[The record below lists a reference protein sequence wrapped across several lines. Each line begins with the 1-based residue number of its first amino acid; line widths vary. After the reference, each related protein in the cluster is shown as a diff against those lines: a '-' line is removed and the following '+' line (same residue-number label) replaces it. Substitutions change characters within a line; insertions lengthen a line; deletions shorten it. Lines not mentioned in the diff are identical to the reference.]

1 MRSQKTK
8 INLLFIG
15 DPDSGY
21 LSNINS
27 LSLHQISI
35 FMSFESLGLSHNIIH
50 SVKKL
55 GYLKP
60 FPIQEQAVP
69 VILQGKDL
77 MGIAQTGSG
86 KTACFVMPILEKLQ
100 NSEVKKD
107 RNVQVLILVPTREL
121 AIQIDEVFRAFTENL
136 KRDIRTMAVYGGV
149 SINPQMKGMF
159 GVEILIATPGRLL
172 DLIDHNALSIS
183 GIQHLVID
191 EADKMFQL
199 GFGEEM
205 NKLFAMMPVV
215 KQTTLFS
222 ATLNDKVSEMKE
234 RLSINPVI
242 IEIKKEEVEID
253 NIEQLAYHV
262 SPENKGPFL
271 RYLIKEKKV
280 EKALIFVSSTRSADN
295 LVEKLKKNKIKAV
308 AIHSQKSQ
316 GARRNNLEEFKV
328 NGAQILVATDLIG
341 RGIHIESLPC
351 VINYELPRSPLDYI
365 HRIGRTGRAGEKGTA
380 INILTD
386 DELQHFRVIQKKMGR
401 KVTLQ
406 RTEGVDLHGY

>member
-1 MRSQKTK
+1 
-8 INLLFIG
+8 
-15 DPDSGY
+15 
-21 LSNINS
+21 
-27 LSLHQISI
+27 
-35 FMSFESLGLSHNIIH
+35 MSFESLGLSHHIIR
-50 SVKKL
+50 SIKKL

-60 FPIQEQAVP
+60 FPIQEQAIP

-86 KTACFVMPILEKLQ
+86 KTASFVMPILEKLQ
-100 NSEVKKD
+100 NLEVKKD

-121 AIQIDEVFRAFTENL
+121 AIQIDEVFRTFTENL
-136 KRDIRTMAVYGGV
+136 KREIRTMAVYGGV

-159 GVEILIATPGRLL
+159 GVEVLIATPGRLL
-172 DLIDHNALSIS
+172 DLIDHKALSIS
-183 GIQHLVID
+183 EIKHLVID

-205 NKLFAMMPVV
+205 NKLFALMPVM
-215 KQTTLFS
+215 KQTTMFS
-222 ATLNDKVSEMKE
+222 ATLDDKVSEMKE
-234 RLSINPVI
+234 RLSINPTI

-280 EKALIFVSSTRSADN
+280 EKALIFVSSTKSADN

-308 AIHSQKSQ
+308 AIHGQKSQ

-328 NGAQILVATDLIG
+328 NGAQILVATDLLG

-365 HRIGRTGRAGEKGTA
+365 HRIGRTGRANEKGTS
-380 INILTD
+380 ITILTD
-386 DELQHFRVIQKKMGR
+386 DELQHFRVIQKKMGK

-406 RTEGVDLHGY
+406 RTEGIDLHGY

>member
-1 MRSQKTK
+1 
-8 INLLFIG
+8 
-15 DPDSGY
+15 
-21 LSNINS
+21 
-27 LSLHQISI
+27 
-35 FMSFESLGLSHNIIH
+35 MSFESLGLSHNIIH

-69 VILQGKDL
+69 VILKGKDL

-100 NSEVKKD
+100 NTEVKKD
-107 RNVQVLILVPTREL
+107 RNVQVLILIPTREL
-121 AIQIDEVFRAFTENL
+121 AIQIDEVFRAFTDNL
-136 KRDIRTMAVYGGV
+136 KREVRTMAVYGGV

-159 GVEILIATPGRLL
+159 GVEVLIATPGRLL
-172 DLIDHNALSIS
+172 DLIDHKALSIS
-183 GIQHLVID
+183 QIKHLVID

-205 NKLFAMMPVV
+205 NKLFAMMPVA

-222 ATLNDKVSEMKE
+222 ATLNDKVAEMKE
-234 RLSINPVI
+234 RLSINPTI

-380 INILTD
+380 ISILTD
-386 DELQHFRVIQKKMGR
+386 DELQHFRVIQKKMGK

-406 RTEGVDLHGY
+406 RTEDINLHGY

>member
-1 MRSQKTK
+1 
-8 INLLFIG
+8 
-15 DPDSGY
+15 
-21 LSNINS
+21 
-27 LSLHQISI
+27 
-35 FMSFESLGLSHNIIH
+35 MSFESLGLSHNIIR
-50 SVKKL
+50 SVNKL

-69 VILQGKDL
+69 VILEGKDL
-77 MGIAQTGSG
+77 MGIAKTGSG
-86 KTACFVMPILEKLQ
+86 KTACFVMPVLEKLQ
-100 NSEVKKD
+100 NADVKKD

-121 AIQIDEVFRAFTENL
+121 AIQIDEVFRAFTDNL
-136 KRDIRTMAVYGGV
+136 KREIRTMAVYGGV

-159 GVEILIATPGRLL
+159 GVEVLIATPGRLL
-172 DLIDHNALSIS
+172 DLIEHKAVSIS
-183 GIQHLVID
+183 GIRQLIID

-199 GFGEEM
+199 GFEEEM
-205 NKLFAMMPVV
+205 NKLFGLMPVM
-215 KQTTLFS
+215 KQTILFS
-222 ATLNDKVSEMKE
+222 ATLNDKVAEMKE
-234 RLSINPVI
+234 RLSINPVM

-253 NIEQLAYHV
+253 HIEQLAYHV
-262 SPENKGPFL
+262 APENKGPFL

-280 EKALIFVSSTRSADN
+280 EKALIFVSSTKSADN

-341 RGIHIESLPC
+341 RGIHIDSLPC

-365 HRIGRTGRAGEKGTA
+365 HRIGRTGRANEKGTA
-380 INILTD
+380 ISILTD
-386 DELQHFRVIQKKMGR
+386 AELQHFRVIQKKMGK

-406 RTEGVDLHGY
+406 RTEGIDLHGY

>member
-1 MRSQKTK
+1 
-8 INLLFIG
+8 
-15 DPDSGY
+15 
-21 LSNINS
+21 
-27 LSLHQISI
+27 
-35 FMSFESLGLSHNIIH
+35 MSFESLGLSSNIIN

-60 FPIQEQAVP
+60 FPIQEQAIP

-100 NSEVKKD
+100 NTEVKKD

-121 AIQIDEVFRAFTENL
+121 AIQIDEVFRAFTDNL
-136 KRDIRTMAVYGGV
+136 KREVRTMAVYGGV

-159 GVEILIATPGRLL
+159 GVEVLIATPGRLL
-172 DLIDHNALSIS
+172 DLIDNNALSIS

-205 NKLFAMMPVV
+205 NKLFGLMPAM
-215 KQTTLFS
+215 KQTTLLS
-222 ATLNDKVSEMKE
+222 ATLDAKVSEMKQ
-234 RLSINPVI
+234 RLSINPTL
-242 IEIKKEEVEID
+242 IEIKKEEVTID
-253 NIEQLAYHV
+253 DIEQLAYHV
-262 SPENKGPFL
+262 SPKNKGPFL

-280 EKALIFVSSTRSADN
+280 EKALIFVSSTKSADN

-328 NGAQILVATDLIG
+328 NGAQILVATDLLG
-341 RGIHIESLPC
+341 RGIHIDSLPC

-380 INILTD
+380 ISILTD
-386 DELQHFRVIQKKMGR
+386 DELQHFRVIQKKMGK

-406 RTEGVDLHGY
+406 RTEGIELHGY

>member
-1 MRSQKTK
+1 
-8 INLLFIG
+8 
-15 DPDSGY
+15 
-21 LSNINS
+21 
-27 LSLHQISI
+27 
-35 FMSFESLGLSHNIIH
+35 MSFESLGLSHNIIR
-50 SVKKL
+50 SVNKL

-60 FPIQEQAVP
+60 FPIQEKAVP

-136 KRDIRTMAVYGGV
+136 KREVRTMAVYGGV

-159 GVEILIATPGRLL
+159 GVEVLIATPGRLL

-205 NKLFAMMPVV
+205 DKLFALMPVV

-406 RTEGVDLHGY
+406 RTEGIDLHGY

>member
-1 MRSQKTK
+1 
-8 INLLFIG
+8 
-15 DPDSGY
+15 
-21 LSNINS
+21 
-27 LSLHQISI
+27 
-35 FMSFESLGLSHNIIH
+35 MSFESLGLSHNIIR

-86 KTACFVMPILEKLQ
+86 KTACFVMPVLEKLQ
-100 NSEVKKD
+100 HAEGKKS

-121 AIQIDEVFRAFTENL
+121 AIQIDEVFRAFTDNL
-136 KRDIRTMAVYGGV
+136 KREIRTMAVYGGV

-159 GVEILIATPGRLL
+159 GVEVLIATPGRLL
-172 DLIDHNALSIS
+172 DLIDHNAVSIS
-183 GIQHLVID
+183 EIQHLVID

-222 ATLNDKVSEMKE
+222 ATLNDKVAEMKE
-234 RLSINPVI
+234 RLSIDPI
-242 IEIKKEEVEID
+242 LIEVKKEEVEID
-253 NIEQLAYHV
+253 TIEQLAYHV
-262 SPENKGPFL
+262 APEKKGPFL
-271 RYLIKEKKV
+271 RYLIKEKNI

-295 LVEKLKKNKIKAV
+295 LVEKLKKNNIKAV

-316 GARRNNLEEFKV
+316 GARRNNLEEFKGK
-328 NGAQILVATDLIG
+328 GAQILVATDLIG

-365 HRIGRTGRAGEKGTA
+365 HRIGRTGRANEKGTA

-386 DELQHFRVIQKKMGR
+386 DELQHFRVIQKKMGK
-401 KVTLQ
+401 KVPLQ
-406 RTEGVDLHGY
+406 RTEGIDLHGY

>member
-1 MRSQKTK
+1 
-8 INLLFIG
+8 
-15 DPDSGY
+15 
-21 LSNINS
+21 
-27 LSLHQISI
+27 
-35 FMSFESLGLSHNIIH
+35 MSFESLGLSSNIIN

-60 FPIQEQAVP
+60 FPIQEQAIP

-86 KTACFVMPILEKLQ
+86 KTACFVMPILDKLQ
-100 NSEVKKD
+100 NEDVKKD
-107 RNVQVLILVPTREL
+107 RNIQVLILVPTREL
-121 AIQIDEVFRAFTENL
+121 AIQIDEVFRAFTDHL
-136 KRDIRTMAVYGGV
+136 KREIRTMAVYGGV

-159 GVEILIATPGRLL
+159 GVEVLIATPGRLL

-183 GIQHLVID
+183 GIRHLVID

-205 NKLFAMMPVV
+205 NKLFGLMPVM

-222 ATLNDKVSEMKE
+222 ATLDDKVSEMKE
-234 RLSINPVI
+234 RLSINPTL

-253 NIEQLAYHV
+253 DIEQLAYHV

-308 AIHSQKSQ
+308 AIHSEKSQ

-341 RGIHIESLPC
+341 RGIHIDDLPC

-386 DELQHFRVIQKKMGR
+386 DELQHFRVIQKKMGK

-406 RTEGVDLHGY
+406 RTGDIDLHGY

>member
-1 MRSQKTK
+1 
-8 INLLFIG
+8 
-15 DPDSGY
+15 
-21 LSNINS
+21 
-27 LSLHQISI
+27 
-35 FMSFESLGLSHNIIH
+35 MSFESLGLSHNIIR

-100 NSEVKKD
+100 NTEVKKD

-121 AIQIDEVFRAFTENL
+121 AIQIDEVFRAFTDNL
-136 KRDIRTMAVYGGV
+136 KREVRTMAVYGGV
-149 SINPQMKGMF
+149 SINPQMKGLF
-159 GVEILIATPGRLL
+159 GVEVLIATPGRLL

-205 NKLFAMMPVV
+205 NKLFAMMPVAR
-215 KQTTLFS
+215 QTTLFS

-234 RLSINPVI
+234 RLSINPTIV
-242 IEIKKEEVEID
+242 EIKKEEVEID
-253 NIEQLAYHV
+253 NIEQFAYHV
-262 SPENKGPFL
+262 APENKGPFL

-280 EKALIFVSSTRSADN
+280 DKALIFVSSTRAADN

-316 GARRNNLEEFKV
+316 GARRNNLEEFKS

-365 HRIGRTGRAGEKGTA
+365 HRIGRTGRAHEKGTA
-380 INILTD
+380 ITILTD

-406 RTEGVDLHGY
+406 RTEDVNLHGY

>member
-1 MRSQKTK
+1 
-8 INLLFIG
+8 
-15 DPDSGY
+15 
-21 LSNINS
+21 
-27 LSLHQISI
+27 
-35 FMSFESLGLSHNIIH
+35 MSFESLGLSHNIIR
-50 SVKKL
+50 SVNKL

-100 NSEVKKD
+100 NAEVKKD

-136 KRDIRTMAVYGGV
+136 KREVRTMAVYGGV

-159 GVEILIATPGRLL
+159 GVEVLIATPGRLL

-205 NKLFAMMPVV
+205 NKLFTMMPVV

-234 RLSINPVI
+234 RLSINPTV

-365 HRIGRTGRAGEKGTA
+365 HRIGRTGRANEKGTA
-380 INILTD
+380 ISILTD
-386 DELQHFRVIQKKMGR
+386 DELQHFRVIQKKMGK

-406 RTEGVDLHGY
+406 RTEGIDLHGY

>member
-1 MRSQKTK
+1 
-8 INLLFIG
+8 
-15 DPDSGY
+15 
-21 LSNINS
+21 
-27 LSLHQISI
+27 
-35 FMSFESLGLSHNIIH
+35 MSFESLGLSQNIIH
-50 SVKKL
+50 SVKKM

-100 NSEVKKD
+100 NAEVKKD
-107 RNVQVLILVPTREL
+107 RNIEVLILVPTREL
-121 AIQIDEVFRAFTENL
+121 AIQIEDVFKAFKDNL
-136 KRDIRTMAVYGGV
+136 KREIQTMAVYGGV
-149 SINPQMKGMF
+149 SINPQMKGMY
-159 GVEILIATPGRLL
+159 GVEVLIATPGRLL

-183 GIQHLVID
+183 RIKHLVVD

-205 NKLFAMMPVV
+205 NKLFAMMPVA

-222 ATLNDKVSEMKE
+222 ATLNDKVAEIKE
-234 RLSINPVI
+234 RLSINPTI

-262 SPENKGPFL
+262 APENKGPFL

-380 INILTD
+380 ISILTD
-386 DELQHFRVIQKKMGR
+386 DELQHFRVIQKKMGK

-406 RTEGVDLHGY
+406 RTEDINLHGY

>member
-1 MRSQKTK
+1 
-8 INLLFIG
+8 
-15 DPDSGY
+15 
-21 LSNINS
+21 
-27 LSLHQISI
+27 
-35 FMSFESLGLSHNIIH
+35 MSFESLGLSHNIIR
-50 SVKKL
+50 SVNKL

-77 MGIAQTGSG
+77 MGIAETGSG

-100 NSEVKKD
+100 NAEVKKD
-107 RNVQVLILVPTREL
+107 RNIQVLILVPTREL
-121 AIQIDEVFRAFTENL
+121 AIQIDEVFKAFTDNL
-136 KRDIRTMAVYGGV
+136 KREIRTMAVYGGV
-149 SINPQMKGMF
+149 SINPQMKGMY
-159 GVEILIATPGRLL
+159 GVEVLIATPGRLL

-205 NKLFAMMPVV
+205 NKLFAMMPVA

-234 RLSINPVI
+234 RLSINPTI

-341 RGIHIESLPC
+341 RGIHIDDLPC

-386 DELQHFRVIQKKMGR
+386 DELQHFRVIQKKMGK

-406 RTEGVDLHGY
+406 RTEGIELHGY

>member
-1 MRSQKTK
+1 M
-8 INLLFIG
+8 
-15 DPDSGY
+15 P
-21 LSNINS
+21 
-27 LSLHQISI
+27 
-35 FMSFESLGLSHNIIH
+35 FESLGLSHNIIR
-50 SVKKL
+50 SVNKL

-60 FPIQEQAVP
+60 FPIQEKAVP

-136 KRDIRTMAVYGGV
+136 KREVRTMAVYGGV

-159 GVEILIATPGRLL
+159 GVEVLIATPGRLL
-172 DLIDHNALSIS
+172 DLLDHNALSIS

-205 NKLFAMMPVV
+205 DKLFALMPVV

-295 LVEKLKKNKIKAV
+295 LVEKLKKNKIKAL

-406 RTEGVDLHGY
+406 RTEGIDLHGY

>member
-1 MRSQKTK
+1 
-8 INLLFIG
+8 
-15 DPDSGY
+15 
-21 LSNINS
+21 
-27 LSLHQISI
+27 
-35 FMSFESLGLSHNIIH
+35 MSFESLGLSHNIIK
-50 SVKKL
+50 SVNKL

-69 VILQGKDL
+69 IILQGKDL

-100 NSEVKKD
+100 NEEIKKD
-107 RNVQVLILVPTREL
+107 RNIQVLLLVPTREL

-136 KRDIRTMAVYGGV
+136 KREVRTMAVYGGV

-159 GVEILIATPGRLL
+159 GVEVLIATPGRLL
-172 DLIDHNALSIS
+172 DLIEHNALSIS
-183 GIQHLVID
+183 NIQHLVID

-205 NKLFAMMPVV
+205 DKLFALMPAA

-234 RLSINPVI
+234 RLSINPVM
-242 IEIKKEEVEID
+242 IEIKKEEVEIEK
-253 NIEQLAYHV
+253 IEQLAFHV

-328 NGAQILVATDLIG
+328 DGAQILVATDLIG

-386 DELQHFRVIQKKMGR
+386 DELQHFRVIQKKMGK

-406 RTEGVDLHGY
+406 RTEDINLHGY

>member
-1 MRSQKTK
+1 
-8 INLLFIG
+8 
-15 DPDSGY
+15 
-21 LSNINS
+21 
-27 LSLHQISI
+27 
-35 FMSFESLGLSHNIIH
+35 MSFESLGLSHHIIR
-50 SVKKL
+50 SVNKL

-60 FPIQEQAVP
+60 FPIQEKAVP

-121 AIQIDEVFRAFTENL
+121 AIQIDEVFRAFTGNL
-136 KRDIRTMAVYGGV
+136 KREIRTMAVYGGV

-159 GVEILIATPGRLL
+159 GVEVLIATPGRLL

-205 NKLFAMMPVV
+205 NKLFTLMPVV

-234 RLSINPVI
+234 RLAINPVI

-365 HRIGRTGRAGEKGTA
+365 HRIGRTGRANEKGTA
-380 INILTD
+380 ISILTD
-386 DELQHFRVIQKKMGR
+386 DELQHFRVIQKKMGK

-406 RTEGVDLHGY
+406 RTEGINLHGY

>member
-1 MRSQKTK
+1 
-8 INLLFIG
+8 
-15 DPDSGY
+15 
-21 LSNINS
+21 
-27 LSLHQISI
+27 
-35 FMSFESLGLSHNIIH
+35 MSFESLGLSHNIIR
-50 SVKKL
+50 SVNKL

-100 NSEVKKD
+100 NAEVKKD
-107 RNVQVLILVPTREL
+107 RNVEVLILVPTREL
-121 AIQIDEVFRAFTENL
+121 AIQIDEVFRAFTDTL
-136 KRDIRTMAVYGGV
+136 KREIRTMAVYGGV

-159 GVEILIATPGRLL
+159 GVEVIIATPGRLL
-172 DLIDHNALSIS
+172 DLIEHKAVSIS
-183 GIQHLVID
+183 RIKHLVID

-205 NKLFAMMPVV
+205 NKLFAMMPVA

-234 RLSINPVI
+234 RLSINPVM
-242 IEIKKEEVEID
+242 IEIKREEVEID

-271 RYLIKEKKV
+271 RYLIKEKNI

-316 GARRNNLEEFKV
+316 GARRNNLEEFKSS
-328 NGAQILVATDLIG
+328 GAQILVATDLIG
-341 RGIHIESLPC
+341 RGIHIESLPY

-365 HRIGRTGRAGEKGTA
+365 HRIGRTGRANEKGTA

-386 DELQHFRVIQKKMGR
+386 DELQHFRVIQKKMGK

-406 RTEGVDLHGY
+406 RTEDVNLHGY

>member
-1 MRSQKTK
+1 
-8 INLLFIG
+8 
-15 DPDSGY
+15 
-21 LSNINS
+21 
-27 LSLHQISI
+27 
-35 FMSFESLGLSHNIIH
+35 MSFESLGLSQNIIH
-50 SVKKL
+50 SVKKM

-69 VILQGKDL
+69 VILKGKDL

-100 NSEVKKD
+100 NTEVKKD

-121 AIQIDEVFRAFTENL
+121 AIQIDEVFRAFTDNL
-136 KRDIRTMAVYGGV
+136 KREVRTMAVYGGV

-159 GVEILIATPGRLL
+159 GVEVLIATPGRLL

-183 GIQHLVID
+183 QIEHLVID

-205 NKLFAMMPVV
+205 NKLFAMMPVA

-222 ATLNDKVSEMKE
+222 ATLNDKVAEMKE
-234 RLSINPVI
+234 RLSINPTI

-380 INILTD
+380 ISILTD
-386 DELQHFRVIQKKMGR
+386 DELQHFRVIQKKMGK

-406 RTEGVDLHGY
+406 RTEDINLHGY

>member
-1 MRSQKTK
+1 
-8 INLLFIG
+8 
-15 DPDSGY
+15 
-21 LSNINS
+21 
-27 LSLHQISI
+27 
-35 FMSFESLGLSHNIIH
+35 MSFESLGLSHNIIR

-100 NSEVKKD
+100 NTEVKKD

-121 AIQIDEVFRAFTENL
+121 AIQIDEAFRAFTDNL
-136 KRDIRTMAVYGGV
+136 KREVRTMAVYGGV
-149 SINPQMKGMF
+149 SINPQMKGLF
-159 GVEILIATPGRLL
+159 GVEVLIATPGRLL

-205 NKLFAMMPVV
+205 NKLFAMMPVGR
-215 KQTTLFS
+215 QTTLFS

-234 RLSINPVI
+234 RLSINPTIV
-242 IEIKKEEVEID
+242 EIKKEEVEID

-262 SPENKGPFL
+262 APENKGPFL

-280 EKALIFVSSTRSADN
+280 EKALIFVSSTRAADN

-316 GARRNNLEEFKV
+316 GARRNNLEEFKS

-365 HRIGRTGRAGEKGTA
+365 HRIGRTGRANEKGTA
-380 INILTD
+380 ITILTD

-406 RTEGVDLHGY
+406 RTEDVNLHGY

>member
-1 MRSQKTK
+1 
-8 INLLFIG
+8 
-15 DPDSGY
+15 
-21 LSNINS
+21 
-27 LSLHQISI
+27 
-35 FMSFESLGLSHNIIH
+35 MSFESLGLSHNIIR

-100 NSEVKKD
+100 NTEVKKD

-121 AIQIDEVFRAFTENL
+121 AIQIDEVFRAFTDNL
-136 KRDIRTMAVYGGV
+136 KREVRTMAVYGGV
-149 SINPQMKGMF
+149 SINPQMKGLF
-159 GVEILIATPGRLL
+159 GVEVLIATPGRLL

-205 NKLFAMMPVV
+205 NKLFAMMPVAR
-215 KQTTLFS
+215 QTTLFS

-234 RLSINPVI
+234 RLSINPTIV
-242 IEIKKEEVEID
+242 EIKKEDVEID

-262 SPENKGPFL
+262 APENKGPFL

-280 EKALIFVSSTRSADN
+280 EKALIFVSSTRAADN

-316 GARRNNLEEFKV
+316 GARRNNLEEFKS

-365 HRIGRTGRAGEKGTA
+365 HRIGRTGRANEKGTA
-380 INILTD
+380 ITILTD

-406 RTEGVDLHGY
+406 RTEDVNLHGY

>member
-1 MRSQKTK
+1 
-8 INLLFIG
+8 
-15 DPDSGY
+15 
-21 LSNINS
+21 
-27 LSLHQISI
+27 
-35 FMSFESLGLSHNIIH
+35 MSFETLGLSSNIIH

-69 VILQGKDL
+69 VILKGKDL

-86 KTACFVMPILEKLQ
+86 KTACFVMPILDKLQ
-100 NSEVKKD
+100 NAEVKKD

-136 KRDIRTMAVYGGV
+136 KREIRTMAVYGGV
-149 SINPQMKGMF
+149 SINPQMKGLF
-159 GVEILIATPGRLL
+159 GVEALVATPGRLL
-172 DLIDHNALSIS
+172 DLIDNNALSIS
-183 GIQHLVID
+183 EIQHLVID

-205 NKLFAMMPVV
+205 DKLFDLMPIK
-215 KQTTLFS
+215 KQTTMFS
-222 ATLNDKVSEMKE
+222 ATLDDKVSEMKK
-234 RLSINPVI
+234 RLSKNPTF

-253 NIEQLAYHV
+253 DIEQLAYHV

-386 DELQHFRVIQKKMGR
+386 DELQHFRVIQKKMGK

-406 RTEGVDLHGY
+406 RTEGIDLHGY

>member
-1 MRSQKTK
+1 
-8 INLLFIG
+8 
-15 DPDSGY
+15 
-21 LSNINS
+21 
-27 LSLHQISI
+27 
-35 FMSFESLGLSHNIIH
+35 MSFESLGLSHNIIR

-100 NSEVKKD
+100 NAEVKKD

-136 KRDIRTMAVYGGV
+136 KREVRTMAVYGGV

-159 GVEILIATPGRLL
+159 GVEVLIATPGRLL

-183 GIQHLVID
+183 GIKHLVID

-205 NKLFAMMPVV
+205 NKLFAMMPVA

-222 ATLNDKVSEMKE
+222 ATLNDKVAEMKE
-234 RLSINPVI
+234 RLSINPTI

-262 SPENKGPFL
+262 APENKGPFL

-351 VINYELPRSPLDYI
+351 VINYELPRSPQDYI
-365 HRIGRTGRAGEKGTA
+365 HRIGRTGRANEKGTA
-380 INILTD
+380 ISILTD

-406 RTEGVDLHGY
+406 RTEGIDLHGY

>member
-1 MRSQKTK
+1 
-8 INLLFIG
+8 
-15 DPDSGY
+15 
-21 LSNINS
+21 
-27 LSLHQISI
+27 
-35 FMSFESLGLSHNIIH
+35 MSFESLGLSHNIIR

-100 NSEVKKD
+100 NTEVKKD

-121 AIQIDEVFRAFTENL
+121 AIQIDEVFRAFTDNL
-136 KRDIRTMAVYGGV
+136 KREVRTMAVYGGV
-149 SINPQMKGMF
+149 SINPQMKGLF
-159 GVEILIATPGRLL
+159 GVEVLIATPGRLL

-205 NKLFAMMPVV
+205 NKLFAMMPVAR
-215 KQTTLFS
+215 QTILFS

-234 RLSINPVI
+234 RLSINPTIV
-242 IEIKKEEVEID
+242 EIKKEEVEID

-262 SPENKGPFL
+262 APENKGSFL

-280 EKALIFVSSTRSADN
+280 EKALVFVSSTRAADN

-316 GARRNNLEEFKV
+316 GARRNNLEEFKSD
-328 NGAQILVATDLIG
+328 GAQILVATDLIG

-365 HRIGRTGRAGEKGTA
+365 HRIGRTGRANEKGTA
-380 INILTD
+380 ITILTD

-406 RTEGVDLHGY
+406 RTEDVNLHGY

>member
-1 MRSQKTK
+1 
-8 INLLFIG
+8 
-15 DPDSGY
+15 
-21 LSNINS
+21 
-27 LSLHQISI
+27 
-35 FMSFESLGLSHNIIH
+35 MSFESLGLSHNIIR
-50 SVKKL
+50 SVNKL

-100 NSEVKKD
+100 NTEVKKD

-121 AIQIDEVFRAFTENL
+121 AIQIDEVFRAFTDNL
-136 KRDIRTMAVYGGV
+136 KREVRTMAVYGGV

-159 GVEILIATPGRLL
+159 GVEVLIATPGRLL

-205 NKLFAMMPVV
+205 NKLFGMMPVA
-215 KQTTLFS
+215 KQTILFS

-242 IEIKKEEVEID
+242 IEIKKEEVDID

-262 SPENKGPFL
+262 APENKGPFL

-308 AIHSQKSQ
+308 AVHSQKSQ
-316 GARRNNLEEFKV
+316 GARRNNLEEFKS

-341 RGIHIESLPC
+341 RGIHIDFLPC

-386 DELQHFRVIQKKMGR
+386 DELQHFRVIQKKMGK

-406 RTEGVDLHGY
+406 RTEDVDLHGY

>member
-1 MRSQKTK
+1 
-8 INLLFIG
+8 
-15 DPDSGY
+15 
-21 LSNINS
+21 
-27 LSLHQISI
+27 
-35 FMSFESLGLSHNIIH
+35 MSFESLGLSSNIIR
-50 SVKKL
+50 SVKKM

-69 VILQGKDL
+69 VILKGKDL

-100 NSEVKKD
+100 NAEAKKD
-107 RNVQVLILVPTREL
+107 RNIQVLILVPTREL
-121 AIQIDEVFRAFTENL
+121 AIQIDEVFKAFTENL
-136 KRDIRTMAVYGGV
+136 KREIRTMAVYGGV

-159 GVEILIATPGRLL
+159 GVEVLIATPGRLL

-183 GIQHLVID
+183 QIQHLVVD

-205 NKLFAMMPVV
+205 NKLFAMMPVA
-215 KQTTLFS
+215 KQVTLFS
-222 ATLNDKVSEMKE
+222 ATLNDKVSEIKE
-234 RLSINPVI
+234 RLSVNPVI
-242 IEIKKEEVEID
+242 IEIKKNEVEID

-262 SPENKGPFL
+262 APENKGPFL

-295 LVEKLKKNKIKAV
+295 LVEKLKKNKIKVV

-351 VINYELPRSPLDYI
+351 VINYELPRSPLDYV
-365 HRIGRTGRAGEKGTA
+365 HRIGRTGRAGETGTA
-380 INILTD
+380 ISILTD
-386 DELQHFRVIQKKMGR
+386 DELQHFRVIQKKMGK
-401 KVTLQ
+401 KVALK
-406 RTEGVDLHGY
+406 RTEGIDLHGY

>member
-1 MRSQKTK
+1 
-8 INLLFIG
+8 
-15 DPDSGY
+15 
-21 LSNINS
+21 
-27 LSLHQISI
+27 
-35 FMSFESLGLSHNIIH
+35 MSFESLGLSHNIIR

-100 NSEVKKD
+100 NAEVKKD

-121 AIQIDEVFRAFTENL
+121 AIQIDEVFRAFTDNL
-136 KRDIRTMAVYGGV
+136 KREVRTMAVYGGV

-159 GVEILIATPGRLL
+159 GVEVLIATPGRLL

-183 GIQHLVID
+183 GIKHLVID

-205 NKLFAMMPVV
+205 NKLFAMMPVA

-234 RLSINPVI
+234 RLSINPTI

-262 SPENKGPFL
+262 APENKGPFL

-365 HRIGRTGRAGEKGTA
+365 HRIGRTGRAYEKGTA
-380 INILTD
+380 ITILTD

-406 RTEGVDLHGY
+406 RTEGIDLHGY

>member
-1 MRSQKTK
+1 
-8 INLLFIG
+8 
-15 DPDSGY
+15 
-21 LSNINS
+21 
-27 LSLHQISI
+27 
-35 FMSFESLGLSHNIIH
+35 MSFESLGLSHNIIR
-50 SVKKL
+50 SVNKL

-77 MGIAQTGSG
+77 MGIAETGSG

-100 NSEVKKD
+100 NAEVKKD

-136 KRDIRTMAVYGGV
+136 KREIRTMAVYGGV

-159 GVEILIATPGRLL
+159 GVEVLIATPGRLL
-172 DLIDHNALSIS
+172 DLIDHKALSIS
-183 GIQHLVID
+183 GIKHLVID

-205 NKLFAMMPVV
+205 NKLFALMPVA

-234 RLSINPVI
+234 RLSLNPVM
-242 IEIKKEEVEID
+242 IEIKKEEVEIED
-253 NIEQLAYHV
+253 IEQLAYHV

-280 EKALIFVSSTRSADN
+280 EKALIFVASTRSADN

-380 INILTD
+380 ISILTD
-386 DELQHFRVIQKKMGR
+386 DELQHFRVIQKKMGK

-406 RTEGVDLHGY
+406 RTEDIDLHGY

>member
-1 MRSQKTK
+1 
-8 INLLFIG
+8 
-15 DPDSGY
+15 
-21 LSNINS
+21 
-27 LSLHQISI
+27 
-35 FMSFESLGLSHNIIH
+35 MSFESLGLSHNIIH

-60 FPIQEQAVP
+60 FPIQEQAIP

-100 NSEVKKD
+100 NAEVKKD
-107 RNVQVLILVPTREL
+107 RNIQVLILVPTHEL
-121 AIQIDEVFRAFTENL
+121 AIQIDEVFRAFTDNL
-136 KRDIRTMAVYGGV
+136 KREIRTMAVYGGV

-159 GVEILIATPGRLL
+159 GVEVLIATPGRLL
-172 DLIDHNALSIS
+172 DLIDHKALSIS

-205 NKLFAMMPVV
+205 NKLFAQMPVM

-222 ATLNDKVSEMKE
+222 ATLDDKVSEMKE
-234 RLSINPVI
+234 RLSINPTL

-280 EKALIFVSSTRSADN
+280 EKALIFVSSTKSADN

-386 DELQHFRVIQKKMGR
+386 DELQHFRVIQKKMGK

-406 RTEGVDLHGY
+406 RTEGIDLHGY

>member
-1 MRSQKTK
+1 
-8 INLLFIG
+8 
-15 DPDSGY
+15 
-21 LSNINS
+21 
-27 LSLHQISI
+27 
-35 FMSFESLGLSHNIIH
+35 MSFESLGLSHNIIR
-50 SVKKL
+50 SVNKL

-60 FPIQEQAVP
+60 FPIQEKAVP
-69 VILQGKDL
+69 AILEGKDL

-100 NSEVKKD
+100 NAEVKKD

-121 AIQIDEVFRAFTENL
+121 AIQIDEVFRAFTDNL
-136 KRDIRTMAVYGGV
+136 KREIRTMAVYGGV

-159 GVEILIATPGRLL
+159 GVEVLIATPGRLL
-172 DLIDHNALSIS
+172 DLIDHKAVSIS
-183 GIQHLVID
+183 GIRHLVID

-199 GFGEEM
+199 GFDEEM
-205 NKLFAMMPVV
+205 NKLFGLMPVM
-215 KQTTLFS
+215 KQTILFS
-222 ATLNDKVSEMKE
+222 ATLNDKVAEMKE
-234 RLSINPVI
+234 RLSINPEI

-253 NIEQLAYHV
+253 HIEQLAYHV
-262 SPENKGPFL
+262 ASENKGPFL

-280 EKALIFVSSTRSADN
+280 EKALIFVSSTKSADN

-365 HRIGRTGRAGEKGTA
+365 HRIGRTGRANEKGTA
-380 INILTD
+380 ISILTD
-386 DELQHFRVIQKKMGR
+386 DELQHFRVIQKKMGK

-406 RTEGVDLHGY
+406 RTEGIDLHGY